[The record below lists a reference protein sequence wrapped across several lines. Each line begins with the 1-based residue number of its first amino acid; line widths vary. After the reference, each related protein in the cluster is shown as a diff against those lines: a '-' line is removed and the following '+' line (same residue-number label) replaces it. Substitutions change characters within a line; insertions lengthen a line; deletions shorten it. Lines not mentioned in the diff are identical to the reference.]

1 MISRKEQEQKME
13 LMVQEINRR
22 IEDLK
27 VLYNLFFTGEVR
39 IPPEKERGDLE
50 KRIRNLIYADQKSPR
65 LNLLIQNISSR
76 WSLYNNMWLK
86 KLNEIETGMHVIQRK
101 KTAYMD
107 MEEPKA
113 PPKAKAK
120 PKAKTVN
127 VSLNSE
133 DSFDKF
139 FDNYVKL
146 LNDKEK
152 SVPDKEQ
159 VINSLKSKLI
169 TSNVIDAKVN
179 LLLEKGKVKI
189 KIKGEQ

>member
-1 MISRKEQEQKME
+1 MISRKEQEHNME
-13 LMVQEINRR
+13 VMVQEINRR

-27 VLYNLFFTGEVR
+27 VQFNLFFTGEVR

-65 LNLLIQNISSR
+65 LNLLIQNVSSR

-86 KLNEIETGMHVIQRK
+86 KLNDIETGVYVIQKK
-101 KTAYMD
+101 KTAYM
-107 MEEPKA
+107 EEPKA
-113 PPKAKAK
+113 SPKA
-120 PKAKTVN
+120 KAKTVN

-133 DSFDKF
+133 ESFEKF
-139 FDNYVKL
+139 FDNYVQL
-146 LNDKEK
+146 LTNK
-152 SVPDKEQ
+152 SKTVPDKEE

-179 LLLEKGKVKI
+179 LSVEKGKVKI

>member
-1 MISRKEQEQKME
+1 MISKKEQEHNME
-13 LMVQEINRR
+13 LLVQEINRR

-27 VLYNLFFTGEVR
+27 VQFNLFFTGELR

-65 LNLLIQNISSR
+65 LNLLIQNVSSR

-120 PKAKTVN
+120 AKTVN

-133 DSFDKF
+133 ESFDKF
-139 FDNYVKL
+139 FDNYVKML
-146 LNDKEK
+146 TDKEK
-152 SVPDKEQ
+152 TVPDKEQ

-179 LLLEKGKVKI
+179 LSLEKGKVKI
-189 KIKGEQ
+189 KIKVEQ

>member
-1 MISRKEQEQKME
+1 MISKKEQEHNME
-13 LMVQEINRR
+13 LLVQEINRR

-27 VLYNLFFTGEVR
+27 VQFNLFFTGELR

-65 LNLLIQNISSR
+65 LNLLIQNVSSR

-120 PKAKTVN
+120 AKTVN

-133 DSFDKF
+133 ESFDKF
-139 FDNYVKL
+139 FDNYVKML
-146 LNDKEK
+146 TDKEK
-152 SVPDKEQ
+152 TVPDKEQ

-179 LLLEKGKVKI
+179 LSIEKGKVKI
-189 KIKGEQ
+189 KIKGGQ